1 MKKTLIIISIVV
13 AILIIGIWVYLFVFG
28 TPKSTNDVF
37 SNFGIGDTN
46 PSSFVPP
53 VEPVEEVA
61 STPRALRQLTTRPVA
76 GATLTTSGIR
86 YVERGTGHIYTVS
99 QGGGNESLVSGT
111 TIPRVVEALFSADG
125 THVAITTEG
134 ENSDTVE
141 VVVGTIESRDGGT
154 FTGKTLPEGAHEV
167 AWDSSANT
175 LQYLLP
181 TQSGSAGYSYAIATG
196 TSKLLFEVPLRDIKV
211 LWGDTRYVYTSP
223 SAHQSGS
230 VYRLNGNAL
239 TYAADSGVGLMA
251 LRFADGFVVS
261 RLEDRQLITTGYID
275 EYAKKQSV
283 SLLPE
288 KCVVHPMKT
297 YTLIC
302 ASPFETIAG
311 DMPDD
316 WYKGITSFA
325 DWLYEIDVT
334 DGSAVV
340 MSDFLSESGR
350 EIDVSQIGT
359 DPEGKYIWFINKND
373 DTLWMYDTTMSTGS

>member
-1 MKKTLIIISIVV
+1 MKKTLIIVSVIV
-13 AILIIGIWVYLFVFG
+13 ALIILSVWVYLFIFG

-37 SNFGIGDTN
+37 SNFGIGDTD

-53 VEPVEEVA
+53 VEPVEEAA

-76 GATLTTSGIR
+76 GATLTTRGIQ

-134 ENSDTVE
+134 ENNDTVE
-141 VVVGTIESRDGGT
+141 VVVGTIELRDGGI
-154 FTGKTLPEGAHEV
+154 FTGKTLPAGAREV
-167 AWDSSANT
+167 AWDSQANT
-175 LQYLLP
+175 IQYILS
-181 TQSGSAGYSYAIATG
+181 TQSGSAGYSYTAATG
-196 TSKLLFEVPLRDIKV
+196 TSKMLFEVPLRDISV
-211 LWGDTRYVYTSP
+211 LWGSTHYIYTTP
-223 SAHQSGS
+223 SAHQNGS
-230 VYRLNGNAL
+230 VYRLNGNTL
-239 TYAADSGVGLMA
+239 TYAADSGTGLMA
-251 LRFADGFVVS
+251 LRFTDGFVVS
-261 RLEDRQLITTGYID
+261 RLENRQLITTGYIG

-288 KCVVHPMKT
+288 KCVVHPAKT

-302 ASPFETIAG
+302 ASPFETITG
-311 DMPDD
+311 NMPDD
-316 WYKGITSFA
+316 WYTGTVSFA
-325 DWLYEIDVT
+325 DWLYEINII